1 MLHNSAAAD
10 LVIAVWL
17 LVVVGGMARA
27 MFKH

>member
-10 LVIAVWL
+10 LVVVVWFAVI
-17 LVVVGGMARA
+17 VGGMARA